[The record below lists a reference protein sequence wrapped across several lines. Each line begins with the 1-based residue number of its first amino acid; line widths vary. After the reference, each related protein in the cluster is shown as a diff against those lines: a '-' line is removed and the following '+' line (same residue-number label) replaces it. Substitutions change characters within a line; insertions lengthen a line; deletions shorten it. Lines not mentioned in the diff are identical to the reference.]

1 MEVTKL
7 KKYSGFKKG
16 DEVIG
21 IVGHFNGV
29 KGIVTKVSSNGFNVE
44 VMFVDGN
51 YLIVLFKDI
60 QKIN

>member
-1 MEVTKL
+1 MEVTQL
-7 KKYSGFKKG
+7 KKYSAFKKG

-21 IVGHFNGV
+21 IVGRFNGV

-51 YLIVLFKDI
+51 YLFVLFNDI